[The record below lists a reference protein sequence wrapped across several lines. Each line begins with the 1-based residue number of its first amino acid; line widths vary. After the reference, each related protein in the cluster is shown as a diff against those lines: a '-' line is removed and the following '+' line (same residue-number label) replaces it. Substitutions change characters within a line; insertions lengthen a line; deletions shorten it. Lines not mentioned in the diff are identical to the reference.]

1 MRKRCGVLK
10 DNRGSTLLMVIICIA
25 FISILCSLLL
35 SLTVSN
41 IQMKAMNYQAQAN
54 FYQTE
59 EILEKIKMG
68 LEEETAEALKY
79 AYEEVMKVYIVDTEA
94 KKIENFNKEFL
105 NKLELILSGGSLGT
119 YKAEPV
125 TRYASGT
132 NIIITTE
139 GPLVRTNE
147 AIILKDIKV
156 TYEDAEKFK
165 TTIRTDIVI
174 GIPNVGF
181 KIVPNFP
188 PTFASYCLLADKQL
202 KIPDTIKGVKVK
214 GDVYAGNEGI
224 LLEGTSEM
232 NMESASNIVTR
243 GNISV
248 ENSTSNSNEDIG
260 LRIMG
265 GPTIWANNIETLK
278 GTLPNSGVAKIDM
291 DGNCYIK
298 DDLMLNAV
306 NSNVTLRGDYYG
318 YSYGSDSSAESSSAV
333 IINGRDSTLDME
345 YVQKLTIAG
354 RAYIDINTITPKE
367 IQTGESL
374 AIRHNQ
380 YAYLVPDEYMWC
392 GTNPVSKMELTN
404 FLNEHSGEPEVDF
417 NDNAEF
423 KVSDY
428 TSNYTKVFSRDHED
442 LVYYYLTFPSEEIAN
457 RYLEDYYKV
466 ESNKNNMNG
475 WISAA
480 NIKINSPTNSIV
492 SVGNLF
498 SYTGGQAILTPN
510 RVNPT
515 EVDNEPLKLLKS
527 ISTNLEKRYVSI
539 INTLSDMSSSV
550 TPVPSLFDSIVNRGE
565 IEADIPL
572 NGQTTVMVGEYVVCI
587 ANGSFRIDADLN
599 PTGSELKGIV
609 IATGSVQ
616 VSKDFT
622 GLILSG
628 DTILM
633 DNNVTVTAS
642 DTIVK
647 SIISANNTEVN
658 QYFHGYSTSETEA
671 GIQGNNGTFDVSKLI
686 TYANWTKNED

>member
-1 MRKRCGVLK
+1 
-10 DNRGSTLLMVIICIA
+10 
-25 FISILCSLLL
+25 
-35 SLTVSN
+35 
-41 IQMKAMNYQAQAN
+41 MKAMNYKAQAN

-94 KKIENFNKEFL
+94 KKIENFNEEFL
-105 NKLELILSGGSLGT
+105 NKLESILMGVTPGT
-119 YKAEPV
+119 YTDVPV
-125 TRYASGT
+125 KRYASGP
-132 NIIITTE
+132 NVIITTD
-139 GPLVRTNE
+139 GPLVRTDE

-156 TYEDAEKFK
+156 TYEDAEKFI

-232 NMESASNIVTR
+232 NMESAFNIVTR

-278 GTLPNSGVAKIDM
+278 GSLPNSGVAKIDI

-354 RAYIDINTITPKE
+354 RAYIDTNNQGD

-374 AIRHNQ
+374 AIRNNQ

-392 GTNPVSKMELTN
+392 GTNPVPWLEYSSFLEEQNKHPEMEAVT
-404 FLNEHSGEPEVDF
+404 FD
-417 NDNAEF
+417 DNAEF
-423 KVSDY
+423 RISDY
-428 TSNYTKVFSRDHED
+428 TRNWVIVHSNVHED
-442 LVYYYLTFPSEEIAN
+442 LVYFYLTFPTEEIAN

-466 ESNKNNMNG
+466 ESNKNNINE

-498 SYTGGQAILTPN
+498 SYSGGQAILTPN

-527 ISTNLEKRYVSI
+527 ISSNLEKRYVSI

-565 IEADIPL
+565 IEADIPS
-572 NGQTTVMVGEYVVCI
+572 NGQKTVMIGEYVVCI
-587 ANGSFRIDADLN
+587 VNGSFRIDAGLN
-599 PTGSELKGIV
+599 PTVSELKGIV

-647 SIISANNTEVN
+647 SIIRANNSEVN
-658 QYFHGYSTSETEA
+658 KYFRGYSTSETEE